1 MVPSKPSIHVTT
13 SPNHRPCF
21 EVVCWKGNDAPGW
34 WSGRVSVGAKTSPR
48 KQGTDF
54 DLVGTSQIVVVHE
67 TPGVTH
73 TACQSGSFPYR
84 VYIDLSHRDTL
95 RYEWPLVRCS
105 HLVVFMLCCWWL
117 EDDDG
122 YSYIIITII
131 VSTLLWR
138 WHGSAFCLFMHVL
151 VFRCK
156 HNTWLIKMAKIMK
169 AKDHMLVVVSLVPS
183 NPSAL
188 HI

>member
-1 MVPSKPSIHVTT
+1 MTAGPGIGGSQDIT
-13 SPNHRPCF
+13 SEAGDWFWLSR
-21 EVVCWKGNDAPGW
+21 
-34 WSGRVSVGAKTSPR
+34 
-48 KQGTDF
+48 DF
-54 DLVGTSQIVVVHE
+54 TNSCCTWD
-67 TPGVTH
+67 PGVTH

-105 HLVVFMLCCWWL
+105 HLIVFMLCYWWL

-122 YSYIIITII
+122 YSYIIITIT

-138 WHGSAFCLFMHVL
+138 WHGLAFCLFMHVL

-188 HI
+188 HV